1 MTTNTNTNTI
11 ANKLRNTNTNISA
24 VSCSNSQLVRLPP
37 AAERERSQLQ
47 HWQPTH
53 FKDDPPDYLN
63 LLHCDDDDHDD
74 DDDDDGGEAAAC

>member
-1 MTTNTNTNTI
+1 MI
-11 ANKLRNTNTNISA
+11 ENKLRNTNTNISA
-24 VSCSNSQLVRLPP
+24 VSCSNLQLVRLPR
-37 AAERERSQLQ
+37 AVERERSQLQ

-63 LLHCDDDDHDD
+63 LLHCDDHD